1 MGLKDYFLRIMGF
14 NKTEG
19 YEILMEKF
27 EEVHL
32 QEAALNTVLGRVK
45 ASAELVK
52 FKTSDEDLNYLL
64 NVAPNQN
71 QNASDFRSKLL
82 DKLIREEECIV
93 VQINDEWHIADS
105 FNLIEKALV
114 PNVYHDVIIN
124 GYRLSDTFT
133 SQQVYHF
140 KHYNPRLN
148 KFISQLN
155 KSYSDL
161 FSRLVEIQMRQS
173 QIRVYAKFNNVS
185 DPSKHEENEKKYKRM
200 LESLSKALRNNS
212 VVVAPRSDAYE
223 IDESTDKYLGRSIS
237 ELQVAENIYV
247 GKVANALQMSPLL
260 FTGDLADIEQHE
272 RNAIKYGIRP
282 LMNII
287 VNEICMKW
295 FGREHEHDLV
305 ADTTPLTYNN
315 IFEMAKD
322 IEKLVGSGTV
332 TPNEMREELGKEK
345 VDDERL
351 DDYYLTKNI
360 ATLGQEETST

>member
-1 MGLKDYFLRIMGF
+1 MGF
-14 NKTEG
+14 DKTEG

-45 ASAELVK
+45 ASAELVEFRTEDK
-52 FKTSDEDLNYLL
+52 DLNYLL

-71 QNASDFRSKLL
+71 QNSSDFKV
-82 DKLIREEECIV
+82 KLIEKMIREGEVLV
-93 VQINDEWHIADS
+93 VQINDEWHIAES
-105 FNLIEKALV
+105 FDCVEKALV
-114 PNVYHDVIIN
+114 PNVYRDIKLDD
-124 GYRLSDTFT
+124 YKLSDTFV
-133 SQQVYHF
+133 SNQVYHF
-140 KHYNPRLN
+140 RYYNPKLN
-148 KFISQLN
+148 KFLSQLN

-161 FSRLVEIQMRQS
+161 FSRLIEIQMRQS
-173 QIRVYAKFNNVS
+173 QIRVYAKFNNVN
-185 DPSKHEENEKKYKRM
+185 DPSKHEENEKKYKKM

-223 IDESTDKYLGRSIS
+223 IDESTDKYLGRSVV
-237 ELQVAENIYV
+237 ELQAAENIYI

-282 LMNII
+282 LMKII
-287 VNEICMKW
+287 VNEICVKW
-295 FGREHEHDLV
+295 FGRDYEHDLI

-322 IEKLVGSGTV
+322 IRTFVESGTMS
-332 TPNEMREELGKEK
+332 PNEMRVELGKEK

-360 ATLGQEETST
+360 ARLGQEDG